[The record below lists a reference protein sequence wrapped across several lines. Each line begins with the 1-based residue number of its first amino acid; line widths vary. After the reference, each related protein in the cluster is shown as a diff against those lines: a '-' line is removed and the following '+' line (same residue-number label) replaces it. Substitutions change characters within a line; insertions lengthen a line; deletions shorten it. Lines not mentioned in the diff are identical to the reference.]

1 MRFWDSSALVSLVVE
16 QRASRACRA
25 LYRAD
30 PAVAVWA
37 LTRTEIASALHRLGR
52 ERLLEDRGVAAA
64 LGRLEALVDRATEV
78 TALDGVR
85 ERAER
90 ALAVHPLR
98 AADAMQ
104 LAAALVLTRD
114 RPRRRAFVV
123 ADARLADAAR
133 REGFDV
139 IVPNA

>member
-16 QRASRACRA
+16 QRASRAARA
-25 LYRAD
+25 LYRGD
-30 PAVAVWA
+30 PAVALWA
-37 LTRTEIASALHRLGR
+37 LTRTEIASAVQRLRR
-52 ERLLEDRGVAAA
+52 ENVLDDRGVTSAMA
-64 LGRLEALVDRATEV
+64 RLDALVDRATEV
-78 TALDGVR
+78 TALEAVR

-104 LAAALVLTRD
+104 LAAALVLSRD
-114 RPRRRAFVV
+114 RPRKRPFVV
-123 ADARLADAAR
+123 TDDRLASAAR

-139 IVPNA
+139 IVPGG